1 MIHWTGMSLLIV
13 ALALIPVFRGGNAD
27 WPPALLALSA
37 ALSLVMAAWASAR
50 ASTTQ
55 LMASRRA
62 TLPLALWFLWLGWQ
76 IIQLIPLPAEL
87 LEQIAPY
94 SYSVHQAI
102 RAVGAQPVYR
112 LSTAPLDSLRLLQW
126 SLAYFT
132 LYLAVL
138 WHVRERRDFKIVLI
152 AIAVM
157 TTLQAMY
164 GALHEITGFT
174 LSLLDPANA
183 HRHGATGSF
192 PNRNH
197 FAAYLVLG
205 AATIL
210 ALLLGRPGESRQTLR
225 GKLLSLLNLLA
236 SPVLLYRM
244 MLIALVV
251 GVVLSRS
258 RMGNT
263 SLAIGLSVLAVIW
276 LLQTRKSANFL
287 KALLIFGSIAVVD
300 IALISER
307 FGIERVLA
315 RIESTDLSQE
325 NRTLV
330 NQMSLELLQASWPQG
345 AGMGSYVY
353 LQEGVRPAIL
363 RHGANYA
370 HNDFLQLAIEA
381 GALGAVLLAALF
393 AYHLLLALR
402 NLGRKRLL
410 YRAYA
415 ASFCMVS
422 AAGLLHATVEFNF
435 YIPAYAAT
443 LVVLMALM
451 QTVHAT
457 ARSSR

>member
-1 MIHWTGMSLLIV
+1 M
-13 ALALIPVFRGGNAD
+13 
-27 WPPALLALSA
+27 
-37 ALSLVMAAWASAR
+37 
-50 ASTTQ
+50 
-55 LMASRRA
+55 
-62 TLPLALWFLWLGWQ
+62 
-76 IIQLIPLPAEL
+76 
-87 LEQIAPY
+87 
-94 SYSVHQAI
+94 
-102 RAVGAQPVYR
+102 YR

-132 LYLAVL
+132 LYLAAL
-138 WHVRERRDFKIVLI
+138 WHVRERKDLKILLI
-152 AIAVM
+152 AIAVL

-174 LSLLDPANA
+174 LNLLDPANA

-210 ALLLGRPGESRQTLR
+210 ALLLGRPGELRQTLR

-263 SLAIGLSVLAVIW
+263 SLAIGLSVIAVTW

-287 KALLIFGSIAVVD
+287 KALLIFSSIAVVD

-307 FGIERVLA
+307 FGFERVLA
-315 RIESTDLSQE
+315 RIEATDLSQE

-330 NQMSLELLQASWPQG
+330 NQMSLELLQATWPQG
-345 AGMGSYVY
+345 AGMGSYAY

-381 GALGAVLLAALF
+381 GAVGAVLLAALF

-422 AAGLLHATVEFNF
+422 AAGLLHASVEFNF

-457 ARSSR
+457 ARRSR